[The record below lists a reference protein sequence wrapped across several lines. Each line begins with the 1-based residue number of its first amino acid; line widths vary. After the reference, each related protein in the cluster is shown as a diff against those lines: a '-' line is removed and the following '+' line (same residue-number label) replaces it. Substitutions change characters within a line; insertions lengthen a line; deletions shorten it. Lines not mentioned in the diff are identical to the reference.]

1 MAILG
6 GFLIAITYG
15 LGRFAFGL
23 FLPEISEELSLD
35 VEIAGAI
42 AAVPFASFVGAIML
56 APFTVRLLG
65 TRIAAA
71 ISCFAAVAGLTAIS
85 LAQNA
90 ELLIV
95 GLTVC
100 GVSTGISSPIV
111 AHAVH
116 LTVQPRFRARVN
128 STINAAASLGIGMAV
143 PAVLFFSDLWRSA
156 YQAFGVLAI
165 LTGLAA
171 LLYLPGRSNTHFHR
185 VAKIPGPSVSHS
197 QWKKIRHLSGFA
209 AVTGFISAIYWVFAP
224 DYIMNAGGISAE
236 TKAYV
241 WLAVAVGGVLG
252 GGAGDM
258 AARHGHTMSH
268 AFALTV
274 LSASIA
280 LLGTNPGHVSFAY
293 GSAAAFGAAYM
304 TLTGFYLI
312 RGIQVMA
319 GHPRSVRLYL

>member
-1 MAILG
+1 MNSGNAGSATRMAILG

-128 STINAAASLGIGMAV
+128 STINAAASLGIGI
-143 PAVLFFSDLWRSA
+143 LF
-156 YQAFGVLAI
+156 
-165 LTGLAA
+165 
-171 LLYLPGRSNTHFHR
+171 N
-185 VAKIPGPSVSHS
+185 
-197 QWKKIRHLSGFA
+197 LS
-209 AVTGFISAIYWVFAP
+209 
-224 DYIMNAGGISAE
+224 
-236 TKAYV
+236 
-241 WLAVAVGGVLG
+241 
-252 GGAGDM
+252 
-258 AARHGHTMSH
+258 
-268 AFALTV
+268 
-274 LSASIA
+274 
-280 LLGTNPGHVSFAY
+280 
-293 GSAAAFGAAYM
+293 
-304 TLTGFYLI
+304 
-312 RGIQVMA
+312 
-319 GHPRSVRLYL
+319 